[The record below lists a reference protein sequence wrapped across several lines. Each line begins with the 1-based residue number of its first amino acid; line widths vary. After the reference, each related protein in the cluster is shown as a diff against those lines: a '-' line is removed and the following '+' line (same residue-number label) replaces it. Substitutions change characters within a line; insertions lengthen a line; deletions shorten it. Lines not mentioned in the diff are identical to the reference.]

1 MGISVLT
8 ACVVSFISFIAFFGF
23 AFLSAQLIS
32 FKPDNSDHTQR
43 KMWFWIIAVVMVLCA
58 VIVNLAVFY
67 AADITNPT
75 VKNSYFVATGIGAFV
90 ILLLYGLLGL
100 FLSKKTHGKLASWFN

>member
-8 ACVVSFISFIAFFGF
+8 AYVVSFISFIAFFGI

-43 KMWFWIIAVVMVLCA
+43 KMWFWILAGVMVLCA
-58 VIVNLAVFY
+58 VLVNIIAFY
-67 AADITNPT
+67 GDITTPT
-75 VKNSYFVATGIGAFV
+75 ARNAYLVATGIGAFV
-90 ILLLYGLLGL
+90 ILFLYGLFGL
-100 FLSKKTHGKLASWFN
+100 ILSKNTHGKLASWFN